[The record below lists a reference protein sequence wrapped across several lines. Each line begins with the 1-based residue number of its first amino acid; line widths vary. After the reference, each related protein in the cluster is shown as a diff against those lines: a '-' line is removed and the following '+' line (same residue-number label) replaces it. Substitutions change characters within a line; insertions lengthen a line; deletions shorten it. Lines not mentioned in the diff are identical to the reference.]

1 MRKSNSNRNF
11 VSTSYEKHFIAKR
24 FIKLPIIS
32 NVIFNHSK
40 SSFPSAMA
48 EHRQDIPARK
58 NVAQKIHF
66 LPNFIMIKIA
76 NAMAGIS
83 TRPASAFKKNKKKK
97 KFKKFWKKIFE

>member
-1 MRKSNSNRNF
+1 MKYKSTEAKLVAVDATQFYITLWDKIYEAKQNRF
-11 VSTSYEKHFIAKR
+11 SY
-24 FIKLPIIS
+24 LPIIS
-32 NVIFNHSK
+32 NVIFSHSK

-48 EHRQDIPARK
+48 EQRHDIPARK

-83 TRPASAFKKNKKKK
+83 TRPARAY
-97 KFKKFWKKIFE
+97 